1 MFGTLFIIKR
11 GHHEP
16 ANIIKLGADL
26 VKKFMLLGSL
36 SKIAKAF
43 EVGIKDRAVINS
55 GEWNVE
61 LDTGAP
67 LVNATFHLRRYE
79 R

>member
-1 MFGTLFIIKR
+1 MFGMLSIIKK

-26 VKKFMLLGSL
+26 IEKFMLLGSL

-43 EVGIKDRAVINS
+43 DVGIKDRAVIDS

-61 LDTGAP
+61 LDTSAP
-67 LVNATFHLRRYE
+67 LVDATFHLQRYE
-79 R
+79 